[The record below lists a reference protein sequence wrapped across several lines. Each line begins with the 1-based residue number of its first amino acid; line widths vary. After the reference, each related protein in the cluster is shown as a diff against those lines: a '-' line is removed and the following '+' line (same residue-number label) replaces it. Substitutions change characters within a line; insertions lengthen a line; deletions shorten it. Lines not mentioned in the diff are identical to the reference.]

1 LLVIGNT
8 ELESFPISAF
18 QRFSFLKCFSVSAFP
33 RCPVPIRVNS

>member
-18 QRFSFLKCFSVSAFP
+18 QLFSVLAF
-33 RCPVPIRVNS
+33 